1 MLLLCQK
8 ERKSAVKKMIFLII
22 LCAAAF
28 QDIESRCLD
37 GRFLTACTCVGI
49 AACLFGGG
57 VWPDTLFSAAVGL
70 LFLAAGKLTSGGIG
84 VGDGWFFIITGLFLE
99 SWENVMLAGSG
110 LTLCF
115 LFCLM
120 LFAGSF
126 RSGKSVRKRKL
137 PFLPFL
143 LPGGIWIAF
152 H

>member
-1 MLLLCQK
+1 
-8 ERKSAVKKMIFLII
+8 MIFLAI
-22 LCAAAF
+22 LCVAAF
-28 QDIESRCLD
+28 QDIKSRCLD
-37 GRFLTACTCVGI
+37 GWFLTACTCAGI
-49 AACLFGGG
+49 AACLLGGV
-57 VWPDTLFSAAVGL
+57 VWPDTLFSVAVGL
-70 LFLAAGKLTSGGIG
+70 LFLAAGRLTSGGIG

-120 LFAGSF
+120 LFACSF
-126 RSGKSVRKRKL
+126 RSGISVRKRKL

-143 LPGGIWIAF
+143 LPGGIWIVF